1 MSPFLPTKCLAQT
14 IRYKCGVLNADTD
27 NASIPDLMKSEP
39 IVDYLTSNL
48 RKYKINEECLLLDK
62 NTASKSDIK
71 YCDKT
76 ADKSPNM
83 NQTPV
88 DIINTALSFQL
99 RTMYNSDFKEKD
111 NEKKKIDKY
120 NHYSRDYSINMIKE
134 LMFLRNKYPGIQE
147 IVFPLYKYTG
157 NSEYLIEPPWGT
169 LFLTND
175 YIIFYN
181 ENIPMHKRKYS
192 FNNQFYLIM
201 NSKGLISVKRESDD
215 RIIYFLNL
223 IQFKRP
229 LTMAFTETISIS
241 FKDDISGYE
250 KPKTVLDSS
259 IKLINKNDKLREPF
273 NFYLNN
279 EGKLRVYANGFLDAT
294 DQSFVKYI
302 DDKINEFNNFGKN
315 PEYYNSI
322 DNKNK
327 IDTTK
332 LYNDTPVYTE
342 SPKKIN

>member
-1 MSPFLPTKCLAQT
+1 
-14 IRYKCGVLNADTD
+14 
-27 NASIPDLMKSEP
+27 
-39 IVDYLTSNL
+39 
-48 RKYKINEECLLLDK
+48 
-62 NTASKSDIK
+62 
-71 YCDKT
+71 
-76 ADKSPNM
+76 
-83 NQTPV
+83 
-88 DIINTALSFQL
+88 
-99 RTMYNSDFKEKD
+99 MYNSDFKEKD